1 MANIGSSNQQVSI
14 LPFDGENYDFWFVKM
29 KTIFKS
35 LGLWESVVE
44 GFTEPNTTEG
54 MTENQKKKLD
64 EKRQKDASALSLI
77 QRNVTDP
84 IFPRIMRVESA
95 KEAWETLR
103 NEFQGD
109 DKVRT
114 IKLQSLRKDLENMKM
129 KEDESLK
136 DYSSRFLEL
145 INQMKT
151 HGEDIGSKNQERK
164 PQNFDQPKGESS
176 RGGRYGRG
184 RGRNRGKG
192 RGNFGRS
199 YNSENNS
206 KPCGVCKKMSHDEK
220 DCWFKGQPQCHRCKK
235 FGHVQKDCRVK
246 LHQQASFTEEKE
258 SEASLFYACQS
269 ATEKN
274 DEMWF
279 LDSGCSNHMA
289 REKSIFLDM
298 DSTVNTKVKLGN
310 GSIVQAQGKGTI
322 GVQTKQG
329 TRFIRDVL
337 LVPDLEHNLLSLGQ
351 LLENDYTLQFQ
362 DKCCIIYDKKG
373 SKDVVTKIKMEK
385 NRSFPINFSYTSGV
399 AMRASI
405 YEMNDMGLLK
415 HFLGM
420 EIHQDDEGVFI
431 CQKNYAEKVLKKFRM
446 YGCNPKATP
455 LIVGEKLKREDG
467 GSKVDATFYR
477 SLVGNLLYLTA
488 TRPDIMFAASLLSR
502 FMQAPSHFHLGAAKR
517 VLRYIQG
524 TIDYGIMNGRSKE
537 VKLIGFCDSDFG
549 GCKDDMKST
558 SGYCFTLGSGV
569 FSWLSKKQQSVAQS
583 SAEAEYVSAAIA
595 TSQAIWLR
603 RIFHDFGQT
612 QERKTELFCDNKS
625 AIAMAKNP
633 VFHSRTRHIALKYHF
648 IREAIEDGEIELE
661 FCRSKEQVADIF
673 TKALPRERFEELRQ
687 ALGVQQQD
695 IKGENVRTNASCCSV
710 FSSAAVYVC

>member
-1 MANIGSSNQQVSI
+1 
-14 LPFDGENYDFWFVKM
+14 
-29 KTIFKS
+29 
-35 LGLWESVVE
+35 
-44 GFTEPNTTEG
+44 
-54 MTENQKKKLD
+54 
-64 EKRQKDASALSLI
+64 
-77 QRNVTDP
+77 
-84 IFPRIMRVESA
+84 MRVESA

-109 DKVRT
+109 DKVRA

-129 KEDESLK
+129 KEDETLK
-136 DYSSRFLEL
+136 DYSRRFLEL

-151 HGEDIGSKNQERK
+151 HAVIEETKDLSTLSVQEVMASLKSYEQRMARHTEKAVESAFQSKLNVGSKSQERK
-164 PQNFDQPKGESS
+164 LQNFDQPKGESS

-184 RGRNRGKG
+184 RGEKG
-192 RGNFGRS
+192 ILIVALYVDDLLFTG
-199 YNSENNS
+199 NSE
-206 KPCGVCKKMSHDEK
+206 KMIKDFRKEMMKK
-220 DCWFKGQPQCHRCKK
+220 
-235 FGHVQKDCRVK
+235 
-246 LHQQASFTEEKE
+246 
-258 SEASLFYACQS
+258 
-269 ATEKN
+269 
-274 DEMWF
+274 
-279 LDSGCSNHMA
+279 
-289 REKSIFLDM
+289 
-298 DSTVNTKVKLGN
+298 
-310 GSIVQAQGKGTI
+310 
-322 GVQTKQG
+322 
-329 TRFIRDVL
+329 
-337 LVPDLEHNLLSLGQ
+337 
-351 LLENDYTLQFQ
+351 
-362 DKCCIIYDKKG
+362 
-373 SKDVVTKIKMEK
+373 
-385 NRSFPINFSYTSGV
+385 
-399 AMRASI
+399 

-446 YGCNPKATP
+446 YACNPKATP

-477 SLVGNLLYLTA
+477 SMVGNLLYLTA

-502 FMQAPSHFHLGAAKR
+502 FMEAPSHFHLGAAKR

-537 VKLIGFCDSDFG
+537 VKLTGFCDSDFG
-549 GCKDDMKST
+549 GCKDDIKST
-558 SGYCFTLGSGV
+558 SGYCFTPGSGV

-595 TSQAIWLR
+595 TCQAIWLR
-603 RIFHDFGQT
+603 RIFHDFGQK

-648 IREAIEDGEIELE
+648 IREAIEEGEIELE
-661 FCRSKEQVADIF
+661 FCRSEEQVADIF

-695 IKGENVRTNASCCSV
+695 IKGENVRTNA
-710 FSSAAVYVC
+710 

>member
-1 MANIGSSNQQVSI
+1 
-14 LPFDGENYDFWFVKM
+14 M

-44 GFTEPNTTEG
+44 GFTEPNTVDG
-54 MTENQKKKLD
+54 MIENQKNKLD
-64 EKRQKDASALSLI
+64 EKRQKDASAFSLI
-77 QRNVTDP
+77 QRNVTDS

-103 NEFQGD
+103 NEFHGD
-109 DKVRT
+109 DKVRA

-129 KEDESLK
+129 KEDETLK

-151 HGEDIGSKNQERK
+151 HGEDISDQRIVEKILISLPKKFDPIVAVIEETKDLSTLARAKKENDRTLINLRENQVEVEDMEEEK
-164 PQNFDQPKGESS
+164 VEIEEEAEATLDNKVEKQGVPFDVLQENSTQEDENDEDSPPNTPRADSSSSSSSTSSTPRRMRSLSDPTLYVKHQAEKGILTVALYVDDLLFT
-176 RGGRYGRG
+176 G
-184 RGRNRGKG
+184 
-192 RGNFGRS
+192 
-199 YNSENNS
+199 NSE
-206 KPCGVCKKMSHDEK
+206 KMIKDFRKEMMKK
-220 DCWFKGQPQCHRCKK
+220 
-235 FGHVQKDCRVK
+235 
-246 LHQQASFTEEKE
+246 
-258 SEASLFYACQS
+258 
-269 ATEKN
+269 
-274 DEMWF
+274 
-279 LDSGCSNHMA
+279 
-289 REKSIFLDM
+289 
-298 DSTVNTKVKLGN
+298 
-310 GSIVQAQGKGTI
+310 
-322 GVQTKQG
+322 
-329 TRFIRDVL
+329 
-337 LVPDLEHNLLSLGQ
+337 
-351 LLENDYTLQFQ
+351 
-362 DKCCIIYDKKG
+362 
-373 SKDVVTKIKMEK
+373 
-385 NRSFPINFSYTSGV
+385 
-399 AMRASI
+399 

-446 YGCNPKATP
+446 YDCNLKATP

-477 SLVGNLLYLTA
+477 SMVRNLLYLTA

-502 FMQAPSHFHLGAAKR
+502 FMQAPSHFHLGATKR

-537 VKLIGFCDSDFG
+537 VKRTGFCDSDFG

-603 RIFHDFGQT
+603 RIFHDFGQK

-648 IREAIEDGEIELE
+648 IREAIEEGEIELE
-661 FCRSKEQVADIF
+661 FCKSKEQVADIF
-673 TKALPRERFEELRQ
+673 TKALPRERRSTLQGEK
-687 ALGVQQQD
+687 QD
-695 IKGENVRTNASCCSV
+695 RTASNEKHE
-710 FSSAAVYVC
+710 